1 MPGTIMPRTIMTEPP
16 DLATGGLIAGRARPA
31 AGAGRD
37 NFVVLRTFAV
47 LLIIYGND
55 WMLLNLPGPG
65 FWGVPL
71 PQIGYGLLFA
81 VSGYRVTA
89 GWDRTPSPA
98 AFLAGR
104 LVRVLPGLAV
114 SVLATAFVIGPLC
127 TTLRLRQYFLNGRT
141 LRYLENAY
149 LHLHL
154 WLPGVFV
161 GQASAGEVNPVLWSL
176 LAGALCCAVLP
187 LPASLPRGPRPA
199 ALAVA
204 AAGCGAASLYL
215 QHGVQGSPAL
225 LFGVSLPDILG
236 MVPFF
241 AVGALLRTLER
252 RWPDLYRADFALLG
266 YAANWVVAS
275 WYDWWD
281 VPVAWLTLPYMAIC
295 FGRLSAPL
303 LRRVADLGDL
313 SYGLFLYAF
322 PIQQAV
328 LALRPGSAYAVPA
341 ALALTLVAAWL
352 SWHCVE
358 RPAMAWKYR
367 LADRLRAGMLRAI
380 P

>member
-1 MPGTIMPRTIMTEPP
+1 MMPGTIVTEPF
-16 DLATGGLIAGRARPA
+16 DLTANRLNEGRARPV
-31 AGAGRD
+31 AGGRLD
-37 NFVVLRTFAV
+37 NFVVLRAFAV

-55 WMLLNLPGPG
+55 WMLLDLTGPG

-81 VSGYRVTA
+81 VSGYRITA
-89 GWDRTPSPA
+89 SWDRTPSPA
-98 AFLAGR
+98 AFVAGR
-104 LVRVLPGLAV
+104 VVRVLPGLAV
-114 SVLATAFVIGPLC
+114 SVFATAFVIGPLC
-127 TTLRLRQYFLNGRT
+127 TTLRLRRYFLNGQT

-161 GQASAGEVNPVLWSL
+161 GQASAGEVDPVLWSL
-176 LAGALCCAVLP
+176 VPGALCCAVLP
-187 LPASLPRGPRPA
+187 VLASLPRPA
-199 ALAVA
+199 RLTALAIA
-204 AAGCGAASLYL
+204 AAACGSASLYL
-215 QHGVQGSPAL
+215 QHGVEGAPAAL
-225 LFGVSLPDILG
+225 LGVSLPDFLG
-236 MVPFF
+236 VVPFF
-241 AVGALLRTLER
+241 AAGALLRTLER
-252 RWPDLYRADFALLG
+252 RWPDLYRADFALLC
-266 YAANWVVAS
+266 YAANWIVAS

-295 FGRLSAPL
+295 FGRLSAP

-341 ALALTLVAAWL
+341 ALVFTVVAAWL
-352 SWHCVE
+352 SWFYVE
-358 RPAMAWKYR
+358 RPAMAWKYG
-367 LADRLRAGMLRAI
+367 LAERLRAGTLRAI